1 MKTRTTFTLALATAA
16 ALGFGAAAGAQ
27 QGYDPDGRYNN
38 DPSYRA
44 PYDYGGYAGPRS
56 VRQLLIAAHEIDD
69 AANYIHRQYDRNNRR
84 PDRREARVSARLAE
98 LAASAREFH
107 REVASY
113 RGDSRHT
120 QDDFQRLVGAYDRA
134 TDALGRVAERPYVDQ
149 GMERIAT
156 RLDQTAS
163 IYGLNIAE
171 MTRYH
176 GERRYDRDR
185 RDRDDSYRGEGY
197 RGDDNGYRDNGY
209 RQDRDGDVYVPSPPP
224 PPPHR

>member
-1 MKTRTTFTLALATAA
+1 MKTRKSFTIALAAAA
-16 ALGFGAAAGAQ
+16 ALGCGASAWAQ
-27 QGYDPDGRYNN
+27 QENYPSPDGRYE
-38 DPSYRA
+38 DGYQR
-44 PYDYGGYAGPRS
+44 PYDQTPYDNGGYAGPRS
-56 VRQLLIAAHEIDD
+56 VRRLLIAAHEIDD

-98 LAASAREFH
+98 LAGSAREFH
-107 REVASY
+107 REVAGY

-120 QDDFQRLVGAYDRA
+120 QDDFQRLVRAYDRA

-156 RLDQTAS
+156 RLDQTAT
-163 IYGLNIAE
+163 IYGLNLAE

-185 RDRDDSYRGEGY
+185 RDRDDSYRGG
-197 RGDDNGYRDNGY
+197 DNGYDNGY